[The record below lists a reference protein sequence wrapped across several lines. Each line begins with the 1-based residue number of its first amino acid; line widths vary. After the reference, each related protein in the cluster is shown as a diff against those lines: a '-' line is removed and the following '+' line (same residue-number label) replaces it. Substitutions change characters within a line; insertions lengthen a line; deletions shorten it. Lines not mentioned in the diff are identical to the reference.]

1 MRLWQLT
8 ERKVDGKLL
17 CPEVCCGAPVMECSC
32 GPECKHCN
40 CHEIQ
45 RLAKKV
51 DETATSGATSS
62 ANIATVAS
70 PQVAYSKKSAKKQ
83 KPGANALDMKGI
95 SLFGQPIK
103 R

>member
-1 MRLWQLT
+1 MRINEILA
-8 ERKVDGKLL
+8 ER
-17 CPEVCCGAPVMECSC
+17 
-32 GPECKHCN
+32 
-40 CHEIQ
+40 
-45 RLAKKV
+45 KKV

-62 ANIATVAS
+62 ASIATVVS
-70 PQVAYSKKSAKKQ
+70 PQVAYSKKKAKKQ